1 MIVKVNDSRFE
12 RNQNYNVV
20 LSVWSYML
28 VKFNCTH
35 QAISDRINAPKA
47 ALQLFYKTYHKKN
60 VLPVLCNNILSII
73 FHVYV
78 LSKHCAIFVK
88 RGDRSQQ

>member
-1 MIVKVNDSRFE
+1 MF
-12 RNQNYNVV
+12 
-20 LSVWSYML
+20 
-28 VKFNCTH
+28 
-35 QAISDRINAPKA
+35 RINAPKA

-60 VLPVLCNNILSII
+60 VLPVLCNNILPII